1 MKSFFLKNYVYERK
15 RRIKYKKVFDKK
27 ALLDWKKIIK
37 SNKLVKN
44 KKQLQSYFNY
54 AKNLKYSHN
63 NSKAYFSHPLRVA
76 NIAFGLSR
84 YSPSPKNLIILG
96 LFHNIMEASN
106 EKISFLEKLL
116 GKNILKQIK
125 TLTVNR
131 KKQWNLKYKINYYR
145 NINSQHKNTRLV
157 KIIDKLDN
165 LFTIGLNSS
174 KMIRKRYISEIEKN
188 IVPMVK
194 KDLPILVKYFEGL
207 IKQSRNLG
215 YYGSKRN

>member
-1 MKSFFLKNYVYERK
+1 MKNFLLKNYFYERK

-27 ALLDWKKIIK
+27 ALLEWKKNIK
-37 SNKLVKN
+37 SMKIVKN

-63 NSKAYFSHPLRVA
+63 NNKVYFSHPLRVA
-76 NIAFGLSR
+76 NLAFKISK

-96 LFHNIMEASN
+96 LFHNILETSN

-116 GKNILKQIK
+116 GKNILRQIK

-131 KKQWNLKYKINYYR
+131 NKQWNLQYKTKYYR
-145 NINSQHKNTRLV
+145 NISLQNKNTRLI

-174 KMIRKRYISEIEKN
+174 KIIRKRYISEIEQH
-188 IVPMVK
+188 ILPMVK
-194 KDLPILVKYFEGL
+194 KDLPILVKYFDGL
-207 IKQSRNLG
+207 IKQSYILG
-215 YYGSKRN
+215 YYGSKRD